1 MTNQVEISDVAKE
14 TLYILEYFNPEFVAK
29 IPIRFKNNLKEIAKN
44 SNRKVKVERNRKL
57 KEQPILEE
65 TKELIASI
73 YYSYVAT
80 EEQKKELIEIW
91 SENEK
96 VFQEE
101 LRKKY
106 NPDDIFKKNRQL
118 QEKEELG
125 LVEIKENRLTA
136 FFRKILKRI

>member
-1 MTNQVEISDVAKE
+1 MTNQVEISNVAKE

-29 IPIRFKNNLKEIAKN
+29 IPLNFKNDLKDIAKN
-44 SNRKVKVERNRKL
+44 SNMTIRIEENRKL

-65 TKELIASI
+65 TKELIALI

-80 EEQKKELIEIW
+80 EEQKKKLTEIW

-101 LRKKY
+101 LREKY
-106 NPDDIFKKNRQL
+106 NPDNIFKKNNKF
-118 QEKEELG
+118 QEKEEAG
-125 LVEIKENRLTA
+125 LIEIRKENSLRLQA
-136 FFRKILKRI
+136 